1 VDLPNPVYLQASGMP
16 PVIKT
21 VEQAIQLIDS
31 RLPVELRRLPRWSFA
46 HALLVEALRTKKSR
60 DLRTAARQFRQA
72 LSNEKWLVADRT
84 PERP

>member
-31 RLPVELRRLPRWSFA
+31 RLPIELRRLARWGFA
-46 HALLVEALRTKKSR
+46 HALLAEALNKKI
-60 DLRTAARQFRQA
+60 
-72 LSNEKWLVADRT
+72 
-84 PERP
+84 ERCEDSSASIPSGIKQ